1 MRGSRS
7 RSTTGRAACKER
19 EPTLLLVREATPG
32 ETSERCV
39 RTRSRHKDPQ
49 GAWSGASG
57 SGRGAHRGSSEAGED
72 VADVGM
78 SEMRVAQRSGEP
90 TRRFRETGQS
100 L

>member
-7 RSTTGRAACKER
+7 RNTTGRAAGEER
-19 EPTLLLVREATPG
+19 EPALLLTEKVTPRE
-32 ETSERCV
+32 SCLRCI
-39 RTRSRHKDPQ
+39 RTKSRREDPQ

-57 SGRGAHRGSSEAGED
+57 SGRGAHRGSWEAGGD

-78 SEMRVAQRSGEP
+78 SEMRVAQRRGEP